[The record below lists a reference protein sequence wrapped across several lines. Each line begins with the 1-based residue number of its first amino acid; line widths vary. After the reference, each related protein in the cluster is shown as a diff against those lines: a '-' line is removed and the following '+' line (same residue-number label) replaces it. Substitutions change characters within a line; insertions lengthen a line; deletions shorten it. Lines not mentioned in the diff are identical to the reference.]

1 MGILIYVTDKVFD
14 GIVKANVI
22 TDFTGILVR
31 VLQKK
36 DLNRRC
42 ISRIGSWDYRGWHI
56 WKSVGQP
63 SRLETQGRISV
74 IVLVDSFF
82 QQTLSNFAQKIFN

>member
-1 MGILIYVTDKVFD
+1 MRSLVGILIYVTEKVFD

-22 TDFTGILVR
+22 TDFTGILVG

-36 DLNRRC
+36 RSNRRC

-56 WKSVGQP
+56 
-63 SRLETQGRISV
+63 
-74 IVLVDSFF
+74 
-82 QQTLSNFAQKIFN
+82 